1 MSDHLPES
9 SLWHPSQLNKVCIT
23 RKDSE
28 SEWLA
33 KGNLEANPITIKTET
48 VSHMAEQFSWLPLHY
63 FSPPGG
69 PFPIKFLA
77 LPAHVSPWTI
87 HFRVLDKSPVSGRG
101 RGTLPAMLSLCLQLP
116 SSLLLSTSVLIIQIP
131 NLHAQTD
138 SSVPDY
144 ENSVTVVTF
153 TLSSPPFPSSH
164 AYCDIQ
170 LTSDCSF

>member
-1 MSDHLPES
+1 MRCFTTGGPDKDHGTTKPPPTRRVQEKS
-9 SLWHPSQLNKVCIT
+9 KGYTTCRTTSQNPSLWHTSQLNKVCIT

-63 FSPPGG
+63 FSPPGC

-87 HFRVLDKSPVSGRG
+87 HFRVLDKSPVLGPGRDPPSCDINIDSLCHYLD
-101 RGTLPAMLSLCLQLP
+101 TLTTLSL
-116 SSLLLSTSVLIIQIP
+116 
-131 NLHAQTD
+131 N
-138 SSVPDY
+138 
-144 ENSVTVVTF
+144 
-153 TLSSPPFPSSH
+153 LSS
-164 AYCDIQ
+164 YK
-170 LTSDCSF
+170 TNR